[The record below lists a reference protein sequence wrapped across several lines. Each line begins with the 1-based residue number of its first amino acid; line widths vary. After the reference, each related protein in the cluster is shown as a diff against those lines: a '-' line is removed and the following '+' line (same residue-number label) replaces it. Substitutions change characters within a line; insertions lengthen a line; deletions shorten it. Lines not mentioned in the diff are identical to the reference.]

1 MRKEN
6 KKIRMTDSKS
16 AYFLEYKLNI
26 DRNEI
31 KDKLKNISEEIKNTT
46 RGIVKQIPAIVF
58 VTGLDQSGIINPS
71 NTKVPQQIGVR
82 QTCFISADILDSVAL
97 ALPNFFLIVIII
109 PVTMPTIR
117 TISQMAHNIL
127 RAIVS

>member
-1 MRKEN
+1 MIN
-6 KKIRMTDSKS
+6 P
-16 AYFLEYKLNI
+16 L
-26 DRNEI
+26 I
-31 KDKLKNISEEIKNTT
+31 KEIKNTT

-82 QTCFISADILDSVAL
+82 QTCFISADTLDSVAL